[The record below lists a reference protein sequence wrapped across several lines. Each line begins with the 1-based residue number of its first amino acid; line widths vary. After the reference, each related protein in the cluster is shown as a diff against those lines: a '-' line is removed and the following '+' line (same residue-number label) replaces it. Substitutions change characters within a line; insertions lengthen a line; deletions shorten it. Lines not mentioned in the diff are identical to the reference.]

1 MEKAIYVMASGAKQ
15 ILQAQTVNTH
25 NLANA
30 NTVGFQADLANFST
44 RDLRGAGYNS
54 RSYAVA
60 EIAGSRFEKGSIQR
74 TGRTLDVA
82 VNGNGWLA
90 VQAADGS
97 EAYTRAGNMKVN
109 INGQLTTGAGHPV
122 LGDGGPIVIPEAQTL
137 EIGVDG
143 TISIVPIGQNPNTM
157 AEVGRIKM
165 VSPDHERMTK
175 GTDGLMRMA
184 DGSTAEEGVDVTLI
198 SGALESSNVNGI
210 EAMVN
215 MISLARSF
223 EVAVQLMQ
231 TSKEM
236 DESSSRIVNLG

>member
-1 MEKAIYVMASGAKQ
+1 MEKALYVMASGAKQ

-44 RDLRGAGYNS
+44 RNLQGAGHNS

-60 EIAGSRFEKGSIQR
+60 EIAGSRFEKGSILR

-82 VNGNGWLA
+82 VDGHGWLA

-122 LGDGGPIVIPEAQTL
+122 LGDGGPIVIPQAQTL
-137 EIGVDG
+137 EIGIDG
-143 TISIVPIGQNPNTM
+143 TISIVPIGQNPNTI
-157 AEVGRIKM
+157 AEVARIKI
-165 VSPDHERMTK
+165 VSPDHQSMTK

-184 DGSTAEEGVDVTLI
+184 DGSTAEEAVDVTLI

-231 TSKEM
+231 TAKEM
-236 DESSSRIVNLG
+236 DESSSRIVSLG